1 MARRFPGGAA
11 RAAPP
16 TWALI
21 REFDGPLTAYRAEPQ
36 RLWRVSAAAAEAHA
50 LLDERPAPAA
60 KRELL
65 RALVER
71 RDDAVAA
78 EVGEALLRD
87 SPAAERREL
96 LRRTG
101 LALVRSGRWRG
112 ERLLGE
118 HLVTATDPAEV
129 RDDII
134 QLALAAAARADF
146 AKARAWAARLRE
158 RFPGS
163 PADPQLTDIE
173 SGLAEG
179 VDMYN
184 TGRLEDARRRFAA
197 LTEHQDP
204 LTRRRA
210 RYFLALTLFRMGR
223 LAEALEQSDA
233 YRAVYGEDV
242 DWVELYYRHAEYL
255 IVRDPAAAREI
266 LDDIVSHLPTSFW
279 VGEARRRLGY
289 QAAASAG
296 AGS

>member
-1 MARRFPGGAA
+1 M
-11 RAAPP
+11 
-16 TWALI
+16 
-21 REFDGPLTAYRAEPQ
+21 
-36 RLWRVSAAAAEAHA
+36 SAAAAEAHA
-50 LLDERPAPAA
+50 LLDGRPAPAA

-65 RALVER
+65 RELVER
-71 RDDAVAA
+71 REDAVAA

-87 SPAAERREL
+87 APVAERGEL
-96 LRRTG
+96 LRWTG

-112 ERLLGE
+112 EHLLEE
-118 HLVTATDPAEV
+118 HLAASTDPAEV

-146 AKARAWAARLRE
+146 AKARGWAARLRE
-158 RFPGS
+158 RFPGL

-184 TGRLEDARRRFAA
+184 TGRLEDARRRFAV

-223 LAEALEQSDA
+223 LAEALKQSNA

-242 DWVELYYRHAEYL
+242 DWVELHYRHAEYL
-255 IVRDPAAAREI
+255 IEHDPSAAREI
-266 LDDIVSHLPTSFW
+266 LDDIASRFPTSFW